1 MKFAQL
7 SKYLQKLEDTP
18 KRLEITAI
26 LSELI
31 SELSV
36 EEADKAIYLSLG
48 YLKAQFDTEKFNMAE
63 KMIIRSLEKA
73 YPHAQ
78 KIDSQFIKVGDLG
91 TVAFDVHKN
100 GTDSGLDIV
109 AVHKKLE
116 EVALI
121 KGSGSQDGK
130 VNKLAGLLQQVDRL
144 SAKYIIRIVLGT
156 TRLGFTELTVID
168 GLSDFLTGSKSLK
181 KSIESR
187 YFVHPDIGK
196 ITKILKKEGIK
207 GLDKIK
213 MEAGVPIL
221 SQKAQ
226 RIGGIKETIDKL
238 EHAWAEFK
246 FDGTRVQLHMDK
258 NKKLEMD
265 VLQTDLFGDI
275 KKKDYLVRTFTRNLE
290 DSTHQHPEIVAAAMS
305 QIKADSIILDGEA
318 IGIDNKTG
326 EFLPFQQIM
335 QRKRKHGVK
344 NMSEEIPL
352 QYFVFDILYLNGKP
366 LIDRPLEERY
376 EILNKVINQNETI
389 KVTEHVL
396 TKKES
401 ELQKYYDKAKSL
413 NLEGLVVKKPGDP
426 YQAGA
431 RSYSWVKLKRADEK
445 LLDDSVD
452 LVVLGYYRG
461 RGERSKFG
469 IGGFLAGIYDDKKE
483 EYLTITKVGTGLTD
497 DQFRHLKK
505 LADKHVIKEVPKN
518 VDIPKNYIPD
528 TIIAPEIVVEVG
540 ADEVSIS
547 KTHSAGYALRF
558 PRLIKFRTDKK
569 PTQSTSIKEIKKLH
583 SLQKRGNYSK

>member
-1 MKFAQL
+1 IAL
-7 SKYLQKLEDTP
+7 LEG
-18 KRLEITAI
+18 A
-26 LSELI
+26 
-31 SELSV
+31 
-36 EEADKAIYLSLG
+36 
-48 YLKAQFDTEKFNMAE
+48 
-63 KMIIRSLEKA
+63 
-73 YPHAQ
+73 
-78 KIDSQFIKVGDLG
+78 
-91 TVAFDVHKN
+91 
-100 GTDSGLDIV
+100 
-109 AVHKKLE
+109 
-116 EVALI
+116 
-121 KGSGSQDGK
+121 GSQDGK
-130 VNKLAGLLQQVDRL
+130 VLQLANLLQQVDQL
-144 SAKYIIRIVLGT
+144 SAKFIVRIVLGT

-168 GLSDFLTGSKSLK
+168 ALSDFLVGNKSLK
-181 KSIESR
+181 RGIESR
-187 YFVHPDIGK
+187 YFVHPDIGL
-196 ITKILKKEGIK
+196 ITKILKKEGID
-207 GLDKIK
+207 GLEKIS

-226 RIGGIKETIDKL
+226 RIGSIKETIDKL

-258 NKKLEMD
+258 KKKFSMEI
-265 VLQTDLFGDI
+265 QQEDLFGDI
-275 KKKDYLVRTFTRNLE
+275 KSKDYLVRTFTRNLE
-290 DSTHQHPEIVAAAMS
+290 DSTHQHPEIVSAVMS
-305 QIKADSIILDGEA
+305 QVKADSIILDGEA

-344 NMSEEIPL
+344 SMSEEIPL

-366 LIDRPLEERY
+366 LIDKPLEERY
-376 EILNKVINQNETI
+376 EILNSVIEQNETI
-389 KVTEHVL
+389 KITEHVL

-401 ELQKYYDKAKSL
+401 ELQKYYDKAKKL
-413 NLEGLVVKKPGDP
+413 NLEGLVVKKPDDP

-431 RSYSWVKLKRADEK
+431 RSYSWVKLKSADEK

-469 IGGFLAGIYDDKKE
+469 IGGFLAGLYNAKE
-483 EYLTITKVGTGLTD
+483 EKYLTITKVGTGLTD
-497 DQFRHLKK
+497 DQFRQMKT
-505 LADKHVIKEVPKN
+505 LADKYVVKEVPKN

-528 TIIAPEIVVEVG
+528 TIIAPEIVVEIG

-569 PTQSTSIKEIKKLH
+569 PTQSTNIEEIKKLH
-583 SLQKRGNYSK
+583 SLQKRGNYNK